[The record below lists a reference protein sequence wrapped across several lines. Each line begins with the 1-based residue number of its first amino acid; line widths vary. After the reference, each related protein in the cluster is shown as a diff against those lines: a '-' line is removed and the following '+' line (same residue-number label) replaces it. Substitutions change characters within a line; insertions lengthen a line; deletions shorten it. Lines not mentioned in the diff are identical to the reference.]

1 MHLTWQ
7 RAHSTRLSIAIG
19 WKIFENNRNRHCR
32 IRRARIQRMSSHIVT
47 LRLETYISV
56 MHPCQSH
63 GRVCTQQADV
73 AQISEKL
80 DPCKYA
86 REGHSTTDALIYILR
101 VIHKATYSGKGGA
114 RMFFADYS
122 KGFDLIDNSILLREL
137 AFFIID
143 TV

>member
-1 MHLTWQ
+1 
-7 RAHSTRLSIAIG
+7 
-19 WKIFENNRNRHCR
+19 
-32 IRRARIQRMSSHIVT
+32 
-47 LRLETYISV
+47 

-80 DPCKYA
+80 DPRQYA
-86 REGHSTTDALIYILR
+86 REGHPTTDALIYILR
-101 VIHKATYSGKGGA
+101 VIHEATDRGKCGA

-137 AFFIID
+137 AFFNID